1 MTEEYEKFVK
11 NKQNKDRFSFKIFDR
26 AKPVHVILL
35 AVLFFVG
42 TLIEKS
48 NSQKW
53 VYFVLAGLGVFFLFS
68 VMKQAPEKK
77 QIPRHLAQEIAR
89 QDLIREIDMDRIFIK
104 GTDVIPTGY
113 FRDQSWDDG
122 EGPKLFKYHI
132 GFKIRI
138 PNRGEEE
145 IIYQMNPFTGES
157 KGIVEAP
164 IGFWGQEIKDIQQIF
179 PEKII
184 KEEKKE

>member
-1 MTEEYEKFVK
+1 MTEEYESYMARKK
-11 NKQNKDRFSFKIFDR
+11 NKDKFSFKIFDR

-42 TLIEKS
+42 TLIEKT

-53 VYFVLAGLGVFFLFS
+53 VYYVLAGLGILFLFS
-68 VMKQAPEKK
+68 VMKQTPEKK
-77 QIPRHLAQEIAR
+77 QIPRGLAQEIAR
-89 QDLIREIDMDRIFIK
+89 QDLLDETGSGRVFIQ
-104 GTDVIPTGY
+104 GTEVIPTGY

-138 PNRGEEE
+138 PERGETE
-145 IIYQMNPFTGES
+145 IVYQMNPFTGES
-157 KGIVEAP
+157 KGIIEAP
-164 IGFWGQEIKDIQQIF
+164 MGFWGQEIKDIQQIF

-184 KEEKKE
+184 KDEKKE